1 MPTQQTISKLL
12 EISMKAIF
20 FGKLFKFQSLTSH
33 AHLKS
38 QIQTTFGLSIHQ
50 LRHYHITP
58 T

>member
-1 MPTQQTISKLL
+1 MPTQQTISNLL
-12 EISMKAIF
+12 ESSMKPIF
-20 FGKLFKFQSLTSH
+20 FGKIFKFQSLMSH

-38 QIQTTFGLSIHQ
+38 QIQTTFGLSIHR